1 MDTSAA
7 SRTPTRSRDAGPA
20 VALVGWLSAALAAG
34 AVLLAV
40 GPLGLSLPLLSALGP
55 GGDRAVVPAAAA
67 FSVLAAL
74 ATAVSRGAFR
84 RRPWAWGVG
93 VVVHA
98 LTVLGAATPFRG
110 VVSGAAVLLGCAAL
124 AALLSPGGRAGLLRG
139 ADAAEKDRAQ
149 DPPAERQDR

>member
-1 MDTSAA
+1 MDASALP
-7 SRTPTRSRDAGPA
+7 RTPTRSRGAGPA

-40 GPLGLSLPLLSALGP
+40 AHLGLSIPLLSALGP

-74 ATAVSRGAFR
+74 ATAVSVGSFR
-84 RRPWAWGVG
+84 RRPWAWGLG

-110 VVSGAAVLLGCAAL
+110 VVSVAAVLLGCAAL
-124 AALLSPGGRAGLLRG
+124 AALLSPGGRAGLLRTS
-139 ADAAEKDRAQ
+139 DAAAV
-149 DPPAERQDR
+149 ERRPSG